1 MHFPKAIK
9 MPSFQDQAATIG
21 GKVTKSRKTSN
32 AKAAA
37 KGAGVATANGGK
49 SQGQPIPEEGQ
60 ESGHLDQIRDI
71 IFGKQ
76 MAAYEE
82 RFAQLEQRI
91 ATQIDTLR
99 RENEA
104 ELQSMQTALK
114 QSSDA
119 FSKLLKD
126 EQSDRGREGKAL
138 SREIADAQK
147 TLSAAIDALDER
159 QQQNAAALGEKLSAL
174 SSEVSD
180 EIHIQQVEASKQ
192 LEEAVRQLD
201 DAKLARKALSR
212 LLTDMAGR
220 LADGQE

>member
-1 MHFPKAIK
+1 M
-9 MPSFQDQAATIG
+9 G
-21 GKVTKSRKTSN
+21 GKVTKSRKSSN
-32 AKAAA
+32 VRSAA
-37 KGAGVATANGGK
+37 KDAGASTANDGK
-49 SQGQPIPEEGQ
+49 NPIQPIPAEGE

-91 ATQIDTLR
+91 TTQIDTLR
-99 RENEA
+99 RDNEA
-104 ELQSMQTALK
+104 QLKSMQATLK

-138 SREIADAQK
+138 SREISDAQK

-159 QQQNAAALGEKLSAL
+159 QQKDVAGLGEKLSAL

-180 EIHIQQVEASKQ
+180 EMHIQQVEASKQ

-212 LLTDMAGR
+212 LLMDMADR
-220 LADGQE
+220 LADEPE